1 MIDFY
6 HTETFPSMLIRI
18 DKSLYLFTVRRK
30 KKGVVVKVFEER
42 EKERKRHKKN
52 HLYVFCNFLFFSY
65 SLVLIY
71 FVFLDERE
79 KIQNK
84 ALFCIFARR
93 PSTNRFHF
101 PIRLCSSQWIPT
113 IIIIY
118 LQHTLLIS
126 MSTPSIQEIFR
137 KK

>member
-79 KIQNK
+79 KI
-84 ALFCIFARR
+84 
-93 PSTNRFHF
+93 
-101 PIRLCSSQWIPT
+101 
-113 IIIIY
+113 
-118 LQHTLLIS
+118 
-126 MSTPSIQEIFR
+126 
-137 KK
+137 